1 MMQDVSEAAQISVKF
16 NQEKGNYVMTVIM
29 NLEIEWKCVSVSDYT
44 AWRLSLML
52 NIHFCEY
59 IFSYM
64 FSFPVIRP
72 VTF

>member
-16 NQEKGNYVMTVIM
+16 NQEKKRELCDDSYKQPVNGVEVP
-29 NLEIEWKCVSVSDYT
+29 VSVITQHGD
-44 AWRLSLML
+44 SLFTL

-64 FSFPVIRP
+64 FLVSL
-72 VTF
+72 